1 MAKEYKRYR
10 IAQYI
15 LFVLSLISCLIP
27 AVVAAF
33 RVAPAVKST
42 ESKIALGGVAV
53 FFCGVIALI
62 VLRNLVKKLIA
73 KIPYTLAVLITVG
86 ILLIFMLFIEKI
98 VDDAIVILI
107 VGVVGAGVGLLFEL
121 ASMWCKARA
130 DEIKDIYKMRRAQD
144 E

>member
-15 LFVLSLISCLIP
+15 LFVLSIISCLIP

-33 RVAPAVKST
+33 RVAPSVKST

-73 KIPYTLAVLITVG
+73 KMPYTLAVLITVG
-86 ILLIFMLFIEKI
+86 ILLIFMLLIEKI

-121 ASMWCKARA
+121 ASMWCKVRA